1 MLKLG
6 GGVPAAEA
14 SDVKEVYAFYGLA
27 AHQAQLL
34 EKALVNLVV
43 ALDADGVPVQRS
55 HFDAL
60 FDRFDPHAFAQ
71 LASAL
76 GARVALPEAVQQLL
90 AEALR
95 RRQHLTHHFYADN
108 AAAFT
113 TDEGRALMIQEL
125 RLLVELLQRAAEEV
139 EKLYLPLLVKH
150 GMTEDRIRQL
160 TDEVLARFVELATT
174 PKQN

>member
-1 MLKLG
+1 MLKLLNA
-6 GGVPAAEA
+6 VPVAEG

-27 AHQAQLL
+27 AYQAQVL

-55 HFDAL
+55 HFDTL
-60 FDRFDPHAFAQ
+60 FDRFDPRAFAQ
-71 LASAL
+71 LAGVA
-76 GARVALPEAVQQLL
+76 GARVALSEPAQQLL

-95 RRQHLTHHFYADN
+95 RRHHLAHQFYVDH

-113 TDEGRALMIQEL
+113 TEEGRALMIEEL
-125 RLLVELLQRAAEEV
+125 RLLVELLQRASAEV
-139 EKLYLPLLVKH
+139 ERLYMPLLVKH
-150 GMTEDRIRQL
+150 GMTEARIRQL
-160 TDEVLARFVELATT
+160 TEEMTARFVELATA

>member
-1 MLKLG
+1 MLKLTNA
-6 GGVPAAEA
+6 VPVAEG

-27 AHQAQLL
+27 AYQAQVL
-34 EKALVNLVV
+34 EKALVNLVIG
-43 ALDADGVPVQRS
+43 LDADGVPVQRS
-55 HFDAL
+55 HFDTL
-60 FDRFDPHAFAQ
+60 FDRFDPRAFAQ
-71 LASAL
+71 LVNAA
-76 GARVALPEAVQQLL
+76 GTRVPVSDAAQQLL

-95 RRQHLTHHFYADN
+95 RRHHLAHQFYADH

-113 TDEGRALMIQEL
+113 TEAGRALMIEQL
-125 RLLVELLQRAAEEV
+125 RLLVELLQRASAEV

-160 TDEVLARFVELATT
+160 TDEMAARFVELATT

>member
-1 MLKLG
+1 MLRLTNP
-6 GGVPAAEA
+6 VPVAEG

-27 AHQAQLL
+27 AYQAQVL
-34 EKALVNLVV
+34 EKALVNLVIG
-43 ALDADGVPVQRS
+43 LDADGVPVLRS
-55 HFDAL
+55 HFDTL
-60 FDRFDPHAFAQ
+60 FDRFDPRAFAQ
-71 LASAL
+71 LVSAA
-76 GARVALPEAVQQLL
+76 GARVALSEPAQQLL

-95 RRQHLTHHFYADN
+95 RRHHLTHQFYADH

-113 TDEGRALMIQEL
+113 TDEGRALMIEEL
-125 RLLVELLQRAAEEV
+125 RLLVQLLQRANDEV

-150 GMTEDRIRQL
+150 GMTEERIRQL